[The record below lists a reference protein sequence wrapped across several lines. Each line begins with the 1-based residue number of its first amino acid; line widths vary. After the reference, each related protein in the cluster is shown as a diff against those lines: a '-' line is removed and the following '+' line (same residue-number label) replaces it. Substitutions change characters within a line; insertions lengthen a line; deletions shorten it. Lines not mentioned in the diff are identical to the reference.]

1 MKNLFRL
8 FFLIST
14 LLITSVGFAQDFLGY
29 SASEYAGVTAID
41 IQPANLA
48 DNRFKFDMTLFGTHV
63 KAYNNY
69 VGINRSKIIG
79 NDGKFYGSLIKTLK
93 GDNTTSWSDS
103 NFKDNYLVPTDN
115 KDNQKRVY
123 FANRIVL

>member
-8 FFLIST
+8 FFLSST

-69 VGINRSKIIG
+69 VGINTSTPQQTLDVFGTSRATQFG
-79 NDGKFYGSLIKTLK
+79 TATQTADPTTRLETTNGGRRFEFYT
-93 GDNTTSWSDS
+93 
-103 NFKDNYLVPTDN
+103 NF
-115 KDNQKRVY
+115 
-123 FANRIVL
+123 